1 MNMIKKI
8 SNPVSEQGV
17 LTSLTIESRK
27 HISEELFLKLR
38 DAILNGDLPEGYVFP
53 NENEL
58 CQQLH
63 IGRGSL
69 REAYSCLET
78 LHLITRTNE
87 VSCNCKAYRCT
98 KSEGVPSNRR
108 DRHGAVSC
116 KKSDPGAYSKAGG
129 AFGRYECRR

>member
-8 SNPVSEQGV
+8 SNPVSEQNV
-17 LTSLTIESRK
+17 LTSLTIQSRK

-78 LHLITRTNE
+78 LHLITRTKTGTYVN
-87 VSCNCKAYRCT
+87 ST
-98 KSEGVPSNRR
+98 SEIQNSMNFLAIAKRTSVQM
-108 DRHGAVSC
+108 H
-116 KKSDPGAYSKAGG
+116 
-129 AFGRYECRR
+129 EI